1 MYRVAATSEVALRRL
16 YIPSTFS
23 TTQRRVFASL
33 GSSPFFCSPRLLS
46 TAALPTTA
54 PRIRSAPEITRF
66 AQLTPFTRTKKAPN
80 SVSKRWFTS
89 QNQIT
94 ATEEELPLQYGL
106 LYIDNA
112 YPLKMGWWD
121 ARYSL
126 LRPGWKSLERKA
138 KNELVPPEDAMPF
151 HFKVG
156 GIEPRQEVTWLK
168 DGGMFVHFSYVHPN
182 SYTTKEALKEIE
194 SRCELYLQGHGHYM
208 WFNLQKVRA
217 FLVKGTPFL
226 EDMAS
231 RYPNKKVRIEY
242 TGTLGIEGL
251 YTLFRKYGK
260 IVDITQLPPVKDMP
274 KQAIVQYQFMRSSTS
289 AKNCLHGAEL
299 NGVNISATYERT
311 LKGNVIWSW
320 LSSHPRLSVPLGGF
334 LVAGVTFVIFDPI
347 RVFSIRSKITQLFN
361 VDEYP
366 ILRWLR
372 KETVGRL
379 TRAPADSLQATG
391 WRERE
396 EEEEKL
402 RRWLRNPPETFAI
415 VQGPR
420 GAGKTDMVEYAI
432 KDKKHKVIIRC
443 EELANARSE
452 GEILTNLAKQ
462 VGYVPLF
469 QFMNNLNNMMDMA
482 ITATTGQKAGL
493 SATFEGQLEKILDAL
508 TIAIQQIS
516 PTKGMSNVSPET
528 IMKKIE
534 TTIEEKSRRAE
545 LEVSGECMH
554 IENAE
559 SKRAAKA
566 KEKKEHAHHHWCD
579 PDDIPV
585 IVIDGYM
592 SREKGPQ
599 AKELWT
605 FLADWAAVL
614 VENHVAHVIFIS
626 NNVSASKPLSKALP
640 NMTFETVV
648 LSDASLDSA
657 LEFVYKHLDKNKY
670 PALSDSVKV
679 IGGRLTDLELFVQKV
694 KSGINPTD
702 AVSDILSR
710 AVIEV
715 RKNAFDFES
724 ADKKSQGWTPIQ
736 FWTIM
741 KQLATEDAASYDE
754 LKIHPLFKNDDT
766 PLSALEQAELIT
778 IIHKNGRPF
787 SVKPGK
793 PIYQSVF
800 KEIVADE
807 SFAAVMDLETNIFLD
822 KEEMA
827 KIAKWE
833 SELKDLSKLLH
844 NDGSWFFGGGRI
856 PKEVDTRVKW
866 LMKKLAESH
875 VKIEK
880 HEQEMGRAKKAV
892 AAQAVDIKSTEQIAK

>member
-1 MYRVAATSEVALRRL
+1 MYRVAATSEATLRRFYTPTTL
-16 YIPSTFS
+16 YSA
-23 TTQRRVFASL
+23 RHRVL
-33 GSSPFFCSPRLLS
+33 VSSPASFFRSPRLLS
-46 TAALPTTA
+46 TTSSPSAA
-54 PRIRSAPEITRF
+54 RGVRSAPVIPRSTQPVPLTQTR
-66 AQLTPFTRTKKAPN
+66 KAP
-80 SVSKRWFTS
+80 SAVSRRGFTS
-89 QNQIT
+89 QNEI
-94 ATEEELPLQYGL
+94 AAAEEELPLQYGL

-121 ARYSL
+121 FRYSL
-126 LRPGWKSLERKA
+126 LRPGWKTLERKA

-156 GIEPRQEVTWLK
+156 GIEPRLK
-168 DGGMFVHFSYVHPN
+168 DGGMFVHFSYVHPS

-194 SRCELYLQGHGHYM
+194 GRCELYLQSHGHYM
-208 WFNLQKVRA
+208 WFNFQKVRA

-231 RYPNKKVRIEY
+231 RYPNKRVRIEY
-242 TGTLGIEGL
+242 SGTLGIEGL

-260 IVDITQLPPVKDMP
+260 VVDIIQLPPVKDMP

-289 AKNCLHGAEL
+289 AKNCLHGTEL
-299 NGVNISATYERT
+299 NGVNISVTYERT
-311 LKGNVIWSW
+311 LQGNVIWTW
-320 LSSHPRLSVPLGGF
+320 LSNHPRISVPLGGF
-334 LVAGVTFVIFDPI
+334 LVAGVSFVIFDPI
-347 RVFSIRSKITQLFN
+347 RVFSMRSKITKLFN

-372 KETVGRL
+372 KETIGRL
-379 TRAPADSLQATG
+379 TRPPVDSLQATG

-396 EEEEKL
+396 KEEEKL
-402 RRWLRNPPETFAI
+402 RAWLRNPPETFAI

-420 GAGKTDMVEYAI
+420 GSGKTDMVEYAI
-432 KDKKHKVIIRC
+432 KDKNHKVIIRC

-452 GEILTNLAKQ
+452 GEILTNLAEQ

-482 ITATTGQKAGL
+482 ITAATGQKAGL

-508 TIAIQQIS
+508 TVAIQQVS
-516 PTKGMSNVSPET
+516 PTRNMSNVSPEA

-534 TTIEEKSRRAE
+534 TTIKEKVRKAEKAREAE
-545 LEVSGECMH
+545 LACSGDSLP
-554 IENAE
+554 IDSLE
-559 SKRAAKA
+559 SKQAAKDKA
-566 KEKKEHAHHHWCD
+566 KKRNEDESYHWCD

-605 FLADWAAVL
+605 FIANWAAVL
-614 VENHVAHVIFIS
+614 VENHVAHVIFVS
-626 NNVSASKPLSKALP
+626 NSVSASKPLSKALP
-640 NMTFETVV
+640 NMTFETIV
-648 LSDASLDSA
+648 LSDATLESA
-657 LEFVYKHLDKNKY
+657 MEFVYKLLDHTKY
-670 PALSDSVKV
+670 PALRESVKV

-694 KSGINPTD
+694 KSGIDPTD
-702 AVSDILSR
+702 AVRDILGR

-724 ADKKSQGWTPIQ
+724 SDKKGLGWTPIQ
-736 FWTIM
+736 FWSVM
-741 KQLATEDAASYDE
+741 RQLATEDAASYDE
-754 LKIHPLFKNDDT
+754 LKIHPLFKNDET
-766 PLSALEQAELIT
+766 PFSAMEEAELIT

-787 SVKPGK
+787 CVKPGK

-800 KEIVADE
+800 REIVADK

-822 KEEMA
+822 KDEMA
-827 KIAKWE
+827 KVAKWE
-833 SELKDLSKLLH
+833 GELRELSKLLH
-844 NDGSWFFGGGRI
+844 KDGSWFFGGGRV

-875 VKIEK
+875 IKIEK
-880 HEQEMGRAKKAV
+880 HEQDMVLAKKAV
-892 AAQAVDIKSTEQIAK
+892 AAEAKVIKNSDQ